1 MNAPLWMRRWLQAAA
16 IYNVIWGAW
25 VVSWPGHYFE
35 LVGMDAPRYPELW
48 QCVGM
53 IVGVYGLGY
62 WAASRDPLR
71 HWPIVLVGLLG
82 KILGPIG
89 FLQAIVKGSLPVS
102 FGATLLTND
111 FVWWIPFAIIL
122 WRAFERSGRPDPDP
136 SVRELDARAA
146 LRTVRT
152 SHGRTLEQHSHDAPH
167 LVVFLRHFGCTFCRE
182 ALADLAR
189 ERATIEGRG
198 TRLVLVHMAP
208 DRDAVS
214 YLAAHGLDDAARV
227 SDPSATLYRAFRL
240 RRGTFRQLFGLRSWT
255 RGLVAGLVRGH
266 GVGRLVGDGF
276 QLPGVF
282 LIDGGEIVREFRH
295 REASEVP
302 DYEDLATCPIPL
314 SR

>member
-1 MNAPLWMRRWLQAAA
+1 MSAPLWMRRWLQAAA
-16 IYNVIWGAW
+16 IYNVAWGAW
-25 VVSWPGHYFE
+25 VVLFPGHYFD
-35 LVGMDAPRYPELW
+35 LVGMEPPRYPELW

-89 FLQAIVKGSLPVS
+89 FLQAIVKGSLPLA

-111 FVWWIPFAIIL
+111 FVWWIPFSIML
-122 WRAFERSGRPDPDP
+122 WRAFEASGRPDSDAGNPD
-136 SVRELDARAA
+136 LGTA
-146 LRTVRT
+146 LRTIRT
-152 SHGRTLEQHSHDAPH
+152 SHGRTLEEHSREAPH

-189 ERATIEGRG
+189 GRAALEARG
-198 TRLVLVHMAP
+198 TRLVLVHMASP
-208 DRDAVS
+208 EEASAR
-214 YLAAHGLDDAARV
+214 LAPYGLDDVAHV
-227 SDPSATLYRAFRL
+227 SDPTTALYRAFRL
-240 RRGTFRQLFGLRSWT
+240 RRGSFGQLFGLRSWT
-255 RGLVAGLVRGH
+255 RGLVAGLLRGH

-276 QLPGVF
+276 QMPGVF
-282 LIDGGEIVREFRH
+282 LIDDGAVVREFRH
-295 REASEVP
+295 RHASEVP
-302 DYEDLATCPIPL
+302 DYEELATCPMPA